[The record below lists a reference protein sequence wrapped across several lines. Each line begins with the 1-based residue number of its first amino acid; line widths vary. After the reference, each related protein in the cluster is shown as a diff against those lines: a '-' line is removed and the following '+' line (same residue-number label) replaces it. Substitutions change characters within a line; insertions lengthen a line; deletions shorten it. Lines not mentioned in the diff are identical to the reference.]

1 VQMASGRTVIEIFIE
16 LGYNDVFVDTVDA
29 L

>member
-1 VQMASGRTVIEIFIE
+1 MASGRTVIEIFIE